1 MTQPTTSAG
10 ERPRLELSEVTF
22 VRDGRRILAPL
33 SWRVGAGEA
42 WVVLGR
48 NGSGKTTLVRIGALR
63 EHPSSGW
70 VEVGGQRLG
79 RVDIR
84 LLRPRVG
91 FASPAMLDLFRPT
104 LTAEEVVVT
113 ARHDAL
119 EPWWH
124 RYEAADHSRAR
135 DLLGQM
141 GVAHTADRPLI
152 TLSSG
157 ERQRVLLAR
166 VQMTDPDVVLLDE
179 PTAGLD
185 LGGREDLVAELDSLA
200 GRQAMALVTHHVEE
214 IPSAFT
220 HALLIRDGEVLTSG
234 PIEET
239 LTEESLSECFGMT
252 LHLERRADRFTAWR
266 D

>member
-1 MTQPTTSAG
+1 MTEPSTAAASA
-10 ERPRLELSEVTF
+10 PRLELSQVTY
-22 VRDGRRILAPL
+22 VRDGRQILAPL
-33 SWRVGAGEA
+33 SWRIEGGES

-48 NGSGKTTLVRIGALR
+48 NGSGKTTMVRIGALR

-70 VEVGGQRLG
+70 VEVGGRRLG

-84 LLRPRVG
+84 QLRPRVG

-104 LTAEEVVVT
+104 LTAEEVVMT

-124 RYEAADHSRAR
+124 RYRPEDHERAR
-135 DLLGQM
+135 ELLEQM
-141 GVAHTADRPLI
+141 GVAHTADRALV

-166 VQMTDPDVVLLDE
+166 VQMTDPEVILLDE
-179 PTAGLD
+179 PAAGLD
-185 LGGREDLVAELDSLA
+185 LGGREDLVAELDTLGGS
-200 GRQAMALVTHHVEE
+200 RAMALVTHHVEE
-214 IPSAFT
+214 IPASFT
-220 HALLIRDGEVLTSG
+220 HAILLREGPVLGAG

-239 LTEESLSECFGMT
+239 LTAAALSECFGME
-252 LHLERRADRFTAWR
+252 LRLERRAGRFTAWR

>member
-1 MTQPTTSAG
+1 MIRTPSDPTG
-10 ERPRLELSEVTF
+10 GPLLEMSEVTF
-22 VRDGRRILAPL
+22 VRDGRRILSPL
-33 SWRVGAGEA
+33 SWRIRAGEA

-48 NGSGKTTLVRIGALR
+48 NGSGKTTLVRIAALR

-70 VEVGGQRLG
+70 VEVCGERLG

-84 LLRPRVG
+84 RLRPRVG

-104 LTAEEVVVT
+104 LTAEEIVVT

-124 RYEAADHSRAR
+124 RYEAADHARAR
-135 DLLGQM
+135 ELLEQM
-141 GVAHTADRPLI
+141 GVTHTADRPLL

-166 VQMTDPDVVLLDE
+166 VQMTDPELILLDE

-185 LGGREDLVAELDSLA
+185 LGGREELVAELDELA
-200 GRQAMALVTHHVEE
+200 GERAIVLVTHHVEE
-214 IPSAFT
+214 IPPSFT
-220 HALLIRDGEVLTSG
+220 HALLLADGEVLVSG
-234 PIEET
+234 PIDEA
-239 LTEESLSECFGMT
+239 LTAASLSACFGMD
-252 LHLERRADRFTAWR
+252 LRLERRAGRFTAWR
-266 D
+266 G